1 MGASMRV
8 NTNNINVEVND
19 RGDYITLYNDMS
31 FLQDILSF
39 ADGLDELERTYRAKA
54 EQCTDD
60 ADERAKLLFDFHN
73 ELAYGINSLFGDDA
87 CKKVFGD
94 GVRNVVPN
102 VYQVLDFVEKLSPF
116 IDQLIGKL
124 NADVNKN
131 VSKSVNKSDFK
142 PVGYM
147 GSAPKSTSAFDRL
160 RGSLEER
167 NE

>member
-1 MGASMRV
+1 MGASIRV

-31 FLQDILSF
+31 FMQDILSF
-39 ADGLDELERTYRAKA
+39 ADGLDELERNYRAKA
-54 EQCTDD
+54 ESLPDN

-73 ELAYGINSLFGDDA
+73 ELAFGINSLFGDDA
-87 CKKVFGD
+87 CKKIFGE

-102 VYQVLDFVEKLSPF
+102 VYQVLDFVEKLSPH
-116 IDQLIGKL
+116 INQLINNL
-124 NADVNKN
+124 EADTNKIA
-131 VSKSVNKSDFK
+131 KKADFK

-147 GSAPKSTSAFDRL
+147 GSAPKSSGAFDRL

-167 NE
+167 DE

>member
-1 MGASMRV
+1 MGASIRV

-19 RGDYITLYNDMS
+19 RGDYITLYNDMT

-39 ADGLDELERTYRAKA
+39 ADGLDELERNYRAKS
-54 EQCTDD
+54 ESLKDD

-73 ELAYGINSLFGDDA
+73 ELAFGINSLFGDDA
-87 CKKVFGD
+87 CKKIFGG

-116 IDQLIGKL
+116 INQLIGQL
-124 NADVNKN
+124 DEN
-131 VSKSVNKSDFK
+131 VNKSAKKNEFK

-147 GSAPKSTSAFDRL
+147 GSAPNSSGAFDRL

-167 NE
+167 DE

>member
-1 MGASMRV
+1 MGASIRV

-19 RGDYITLYNDMS
+19 RGDYITLYNDMT

-39 ADGLDELERTYRAKA
+39 ADGLDELERNYRAKA
-54 EQCTDD
+54 EQCPDD
-60 ADERAKLLFDFHN
+60 TDERAKLLFDFHN
-73 ELAYGINSLFGDDA
+73 ELAFGINSLFGDDA

-102 VYQVLDFVEKLSPF
+102 VYQVLDFVEKLSPH
-116 IDQLIGKL
+116 INQLINNL
-124 NADVNKN
+124 EADTTKIA
-131 VSKSVNKSDFK
+131 KKADFK

-147 GSAPKSTSAFDRL
+147 GSAPNSSGAFDRL

-167 NE
+167 DE